1 MKRKVGIAELK
12 AHLSEYLRLV
22 RRGSSVVVL
31 DRETP
36 IARIVPMEVEAPHL
50 ESRPPLE
57 PGPLFAGLDLPPA
70 RDLGGDVVEILR
82 EERQKH
88 R

>member
-12 AHLSEYLRLV
+12 AHLSEYLRIV
-22 RRGSSVVVL
+22 RRGGSVVVL

-36 IARIVPMEVEAPHL
+36 IARIVPMEADVPRLEA
-50 ESRPPLE
+50 RPPLE
-57 PGPLFAGLDLPPA
+57 PGPPFAGLDLPPV
-70 RDLGGDVVEILR
+70 RDLGVDVVEILR
-82 EERQKH
+82 EERQKD